1 MPPTPPTR
9 PRKRAE
15 TSSVRSALRLLRAA
29 PLALVGL
36 TVVAVA
42 GGTAAA
48 AAAVAAKLFV
58 DGVVDG
64 RSAGQLAGAATLF
77 GAACLLT
84 AAVPELTEYLSAQ
97 VSRAAR
103 VQTIDRLYQRVG
115 DEPGLESLEQPA
127 YQDRVQLAADAAE
140 MVPVQLVSSV
150 FGTLQATV
158 GVIGLCW
165 VMLTT
170 EPLVAVIAVAG
181 SIPVLVVEDRLARR
195 RVRLRSA
202 LMPLERRRQAYT
214 SLIVDPVAGKEIR
227 LFALSRFFRGR
238 MLADLRSVN
247 RSERQ
252 VDRLSLAAGL
262 ALGGAQV
269 VLTMVVV
276 ALAIRGATS
285 NTLSAGELTALITA
299 FGALNGALVQL
310 VSSTARVREGLGL
323 LRTYD
328 DVVEADPTRA
338 TGTAAVPRLRRGIV
352 FEDVWFRYA
361 DQLPWVLQGVD
372 LTLEAG
378 RSTALV
384 GLNGAGKSTL
394 VKLVCGLYRPTKG
407 RILWDGL
414 DLGTA
419 DPELLRDRIGTVFQD
434 YMTYDLTAHENIAVG
449 AIENLADEQATRT
462 AAQRAGIGAELDAL
476 PFGYDTMLSRLLY
489 RDPTLPDEDEPRV
502 VLSGGQWQRLA
513 LARMLMRAD
522 RDLIILDEPS
532 AGLDAV
538 AEHAVHA
545 SVQDA
550 MRDRTRLLI
559 SHRLSAVR
567 IADRIAVLGDGRIV
581 EEGDHVALMSHRG
594 RYAELFTLQASGYLS
609 APTERE
615 EVNHVDRQAG

>member
-1 MPPTPPTR
+1 MPTT
-9 PRKRAE
+9 
-15 TSSVRSALRLLRAA
+15 SVRGVGVLLRSA
-29 PLALVGL
+29 PGALLGL
-36 TVVAVA
+36 TIASVL

-48 AAAVAAKLFV
+48 LAAVAVRLFV
-58 DGVVDG
+58 DGVVEG
-64 RSAGQLAGAATLF
+64 RSAGQLTSAAALFAGS
-77 GAACLLT
+77 CLLT
-84 AAVPELTEYLSAQ
+84 VAVPELTTYLSAQ

-103 VQTIDRLYQRVG
+103 VDTIDRLYRRVG
-115 DEPGLESLEQPA
+115 EEPGLESLEQPA
-127 YQDRVQLAADAAE
+127 YQDKVRLAADAAE
-140 MVPVQLVSSV
+140 LVPTQLVAAV
-150 FGTLQATV
+150 FGTLQASV
-158 GVIGLCW
+158 GVAGLCW
-165 VMLTT
+165 VMLST
-170 EPLVAVIAVAG
+170 EPLVAAIAVAG

-247 RSERQ
+247 RSERH
-252 VDRLSLAAGL
+252 VDRLSLGAGL
-262 ALGGAQV
+262 GLGMAQV
-269 VLTMVVV
+269 VLTMLVVL
-276 ALAIRGATS
+276 LAIRGATS

-299 FGALNGALVQL
+299 FAALSGALVHL
-310 VSSTARVREGLGL
+310 VTSSARVREGVGL
-323 LRTYD
+323 LHTYD
-328 DVVEADPTRA
+328 DVVQADPTRA
-338 TGTAAVPRLRRGIV
+338 TGTAAVPPLRRGIV

-372 LTLEAG
+372 LTLETG

-384 GLNGAGKSTL
+384 GLNGAGKSTM
-394 VKLVCGLYRPTKG
+394 VKLVCGLYQPTKG

-414 DLGTA
+414 DLATA
-419 DPELLRDRIGTVFQD
+419 DPQRLRDRIGTVFQD

-449 AIENLADEQATRT
+449 SIDRLDDTGATRT
-462 AAQRAGIGAELDAL
+462 AAQRAGIGTELEAL
-476 PFGYDTMLSRLLY
+476 PGGYDTMLSRLLY
-489 RDPTLPDEDEPRV
+489 RDPTLPDQDEPQV

-532 AGLDAV
+532 AGLDAI

-567 IADRIAVLGDGRIV
+567 MADRIAVLGDGRIV
-581 EEGDHVALMSHRG
+581 EQGDHHTLMSDRG
-594 RYAELFTLQASGYLS
+594 RYADLFTLQASGYLS
-609 APTERE
+609 APTERG
-615 EVNHVDRQAG
+615 EVNHVDREAG